1 MSKIGEL
8 YSANLIIGK
17 TLIAKKTLNAFSL
30 PLDNDPNKKLLFT
43 IKPNNTV
50 GVVDTYFKPAPNRN
64 SLWWGFV
71 SNIGGKKTY
80 YYVEH
85 AKDNFSLDA
94 LKSQNVPTVDQE
106 IEKDTTWDEKLSKLL
121 KTTFNYALI
130 IGGVFI
136 LYKLIDNKKND

>member
-8 YSANLIIGK
+8 YSVNKIIGK

-43 IKPNNTV
+43 IKPYNTV
-50 GVVDTYFKPAPNRN
+50 GVVDSYFMPTENRN
-64 SLWWGFV
+64 NLWWGFRT
-71 SNIGGKKTY
+71 NLGGKIVN

-85 AKDNFSLDA
+85 AKGNFDLDA
-94 LKSQNVPTVDQE
+94 LNKQGVPTVEDE
-106 IEKDTTWDEKLSKLL
+106 IEKETSIFDKANKLL
-121 KTTFNYALI
+121 SNVFKYSLI
-130 IGGVFI
+130 IGGLFI